1 MSCVETTY
9 LVKGNIYSNTN
20 IVVGI
25 PVTERLQVRS
35 RE

>member
-25 PVTERLQVRS
+25 TERLQVRS